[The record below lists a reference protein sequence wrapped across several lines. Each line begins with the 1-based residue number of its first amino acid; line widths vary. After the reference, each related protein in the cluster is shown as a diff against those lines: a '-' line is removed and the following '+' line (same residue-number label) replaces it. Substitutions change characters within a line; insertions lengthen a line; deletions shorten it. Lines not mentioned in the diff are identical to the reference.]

1 MRNPWWA
8 FALPLMATCS
18 TSSPTSPTN
27 PPTNPPAN
35 PAGPQFSIS
44 FMLANS
50 ASLSL
55 SEPIPVPGRLVDLRE
70 RVPTARALHDQHDDD
85 SELHVARGNVSAHW
99 NRSVEPFDW
108 RVRRDPDRD
117 RPNQRRRWW
126 SSPRWTSVGLR
137 RLHRTAVARI
147 ARSHFARMWSDILEP
162 ARHARVVDHIPSYRH
177 LPVDRT
183 AMPVE
188 PLGEWAGSAN
198 TVRRTSGLVTVGGLM
213 RRCVDGA
220 C

>member
-55 SEPIPVPGRLVDLRE
+55 SEPIPCPGDWSTCARGSQPQGPFTTSTTTIRNYTLPEGTYRLTGIVQSNPSTGASVEIRIGIG
-70 RVPTARALHDQHDDD
+70 PISGAGGG
-85 SELHVARGNVSAHW
+85 VARDGQVLGFVAFT
-99 NRSVEPFDW
+99 EPPSPGLPAVISQGCGATF
-108 RVRRDPDRD
+108 
-117 RPNQRRRWW
+117 
-126 SSPRWTSVGLR
+126 SSPPGMLEWSITFRV
-137 RLHRTAVARI
+137 I
-147 ARSHFARMWSDILEP
+147 ATFQSIGQLC
-162 ARHARVVDHIPSYRH
+162 
-177 LPVDRT
+177 L
-183 AMPVE
+183 
-188 PLGEWAGSAN
+188 
-198 TVRRTSGLVTVGGLM
+198 
-213 RRCVDGA
+213 
-220 C
+220 